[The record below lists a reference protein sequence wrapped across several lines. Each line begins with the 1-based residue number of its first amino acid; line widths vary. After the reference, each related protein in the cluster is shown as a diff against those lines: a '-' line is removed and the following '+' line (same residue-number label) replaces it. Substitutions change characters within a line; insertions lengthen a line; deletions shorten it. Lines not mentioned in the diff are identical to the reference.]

1 MGSII
6 AGLIAAAA
14 AVTGSI
20 ISYNAGKK
28 ANEANKEIN
37 EHNLEYN
44 TYMTQEQWERDDTAH
59 QREVADLK
67 AAGLSPLA
75 NTSGSQVTSALGS
88 PSAIP
93 MQAPQFDVNSLVQS
107 VMQAGNLQEE
117 VRHNK
122 VTEKNRSSELQIEAE
137 KVKISAENLKLEN
150 KKVDEEIRYQTRLNE
165 LAQSNLDELIR
176 SHKKD
181 ESLRLSAQ
189 ESLDL
194 ERETQRMAIEI
205 KNQTGGKDIPIKK
218 IYDFDTY
225 CVYMKLRN
233 IRYQNLIDELKATQ
247 KSSAESGSSS
257 FGIGAGVS
265 GFGPTGLGGNGNVSN
280 MVSNSN
286 YSSENISQRQQEII
300 NKFNQENPFPVFIN
314 KADYPHYYRG
324 DK

>member
-6 AGLIAAAA
+6 AGVIAAIASITG
-14 AVTGSI
+14 AV
-20 ISYNAGKK
+20 ISYNVGKNTNQS
-28 ANEANKEIN
+28 NEDIN
-37 EHNLEYN
+37 EKNLEYN
-44 TYMTQEQWERDDTAH
+44 SYMTQQQWERDDNAH
-59 QREVADLK
+59 QREVADLQ

-75 NTSGSQVTSALGS
+75 NTAGSQVTSALGA

-93 MQAPQFDVNSLVQS
+93 MQAPQVDVNSLVQS

-205 KNQTGGKDIPIKK
+205 RNQTGGKDIPIKK

-233 IRYQNLIDELKATQ
+233 IRYQNLIDDLKATQ
-247 KSSAESGSSS
+247 SSSAHSGSSS

-265 GFGPTGLGGNGNVSN
+265 GVGSGIVGANGNVN
-280 MVSNSN
+280 NQVSNSN

-314 KADYPHYYRG
+314 KADYPRFYRG
-324 DK
+324 EK